1 MSSIGQSLLC
11 HEIKLA
17 NELLLLSYPE
27 PVQFIYNPM
36 EYAIE
41 THSDFICKFANGC
54 PKPLMFLG
62 MNPGKF
68 VWRDLLVIWTKE
80 GRNFHF
86 PGPWGMAQTG
96 KLYIPL
102 FLPSILLYSK
112 WKNQESTDQD
122 TLFK

>member
-1 MSSIGQSLLC
+1 MMSSIGQSLLC

-68 VWRDLLVIWTKE
+68 V
-80 GRNFHF
+80 
-86 PGPWGMAQTG
+86 
-96 KLYIPL
+96 
-102 FLPSILLYSK
+102 
-112 WKNQESTDQD
+112 
-122 TLFK
+122 

>member
-1 MSSIGQSLLC
+1 MMSSIGQSLLC

-41 THSDFICKFANGC
+41 THSDFICKFANEGS
-54 PKPLMFLG
+54 KPLMFLG

-68 VWRDLLVIWTKE
+68 V
-80 GRNFHF
+80 
-86 PGPWGMAQTG
+86 
-96 KLYIPL
+96 
-102 FLPSILLYSK
+102 
-112 WKNQESTDQD
+112 
-122 TLFK
+122 